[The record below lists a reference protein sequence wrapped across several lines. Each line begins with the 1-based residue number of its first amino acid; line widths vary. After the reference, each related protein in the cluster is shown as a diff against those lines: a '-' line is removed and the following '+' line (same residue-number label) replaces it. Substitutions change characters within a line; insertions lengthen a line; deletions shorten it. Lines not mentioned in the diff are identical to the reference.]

1 MVRASGFV
9 NAGAQVDLAMTVF
22 VPNLLAENRCPFY
35 TSTMPEEE
43 GRPVQGEVTSWV
55 KRILEK
61 WSRRPA
67 AAAISVSLIAVL
79 LQPLYLAVVGAF
91 SPFPKIGYLLWVSW
105 LLVMGPGIT
114 VLSWVGPNTLSP
126 IMLTLVSLVFGALL
140 WGCLTYAL
148 LTRYSKTGHRDRV
161 SP

>member
-1 MVRASGFV
+1 M
-9 NAGAQVDLAMTVF
+9 QW
-22 VPNLLAENRCPFY
+22 
-35 TSTMPEEE
+35 E
-43 GRPVQGEVTSWV
+43 GTSWA

-67 AAAISVSLIAVL
+67 AAAIAVSLIAVL

-91 SPFPKIGYLLWVSW
+91 TPFPNIGYLLWVSW

-114 VLSWVGPNTLSP
+114 VLSWLAPNTLSP
-126 IMLTLVSLVFGALL
+126 IMVTLVSLVFGALL

-148 LTRYSKTGHRDRV
+148 LTRYSRTGPRDRV